1 MILFY
6 NFIEFKPIRG
16 HVIDTIALWPKAF
29 YISMSIKRMTD
40 LSAMHHSNVFRFTI
54 GGAIGQY
61 GNRCPALFLKY
72 NSWYL
77 TTCMNSVVSVTIY
90 RDVPVPLHVFSH
102 FYYEQRFNVSSGE
115 YIIKVFINNALV
127 KEVANSD
134 ARDFSNVK
142 VYLSDDAHPQSDVIV
157 KDFKYGIL

>member
-29 YISMSIKRMTD
+29 YISISIKRMTD
-40 LSAMHHSNVFRFTI
+40 LSAIQYSNVFRFTI
-54 GGAIGQY
+54 DGANGQY

-77 TTCMNSVVSVTIY
+77 TTCMNSVVS
-90 RDVPVPLHVFSH
+90 
-102 FYYEQRFNVSSGE
+102 
-115 YIIKVFINNALV
+115 